1 MNARLDVR
9 KAGELSTDAN
19 KMVLVFHKAEVVERS
34 SATGTSE
41 ISEYSLQAGWAMTT
55 VAE

>member
-19 KMVLVFHKAEVVERS
+19 KMVLVFHKAEVAGDRF
-34 SATGTSE
+34 
-41 ISEYSLQAGWAMTT
+41 QAGRAMTT

>member
-19 KMVLVFHKAEVVERS
+19 KMVLVFHKAEVVGEKFCHRHK
-34 SATGTSE
+34 
-41 ISEYSLQAGWAMTT
+41 
-55 VAE
+55 